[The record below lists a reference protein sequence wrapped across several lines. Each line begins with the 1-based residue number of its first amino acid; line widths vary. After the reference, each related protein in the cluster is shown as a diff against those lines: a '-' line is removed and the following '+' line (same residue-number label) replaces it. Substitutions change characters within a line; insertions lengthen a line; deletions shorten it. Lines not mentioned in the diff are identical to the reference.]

1 MIIDLHVHTDIS
13 PCSRLSMEQILAN
26 AVSRGL
32 DGVCITD
39 HDTMDA
45 GLAIEEGF
53 HDGLLVIIGME
64 YATPQGDFLLFGPL
78 ENLSPGLAA
87 RDMLGLVREAG
98 GVAVAAHPCR
108 RSRPADETLAASG
121 LVDCLEVVNG
131 RNRPPEDRCAQDW
144 ATRYGITPVGG
155 SDAHNL
161 AELGCAPTRFLDPVA
176 SRAELVAA
184 LKNGRCAPASFE
196 PRVHTHG
203 LTQLKNR
210 STALL

>member
-1 MIIDLHVHTDIS
+1 
-13 PCSRLSMEQILAN
+13 MEEILAN
-26 AVSRGL
+26 AASRGL

-45 GLAIEEGF
+45 GLAIKEGF

-78 ENLSPGLAA
+78 EDLSPGLAA

-108 RSRPADETLAASG
+108 LLRPADEVLAAKG

-131 RNRPPEDRCAQDW
+131 RNRPREDRCAQDW
-144 ATRYGITPVGG
+144 ATRYGLTPVSG
-155 SDAHNL
+155 SDAHCL

-176 SRAELVAA
+176 SRADLVAV
-184 LKNGRCAPASFE
+184 LKNGRCAPASL
-196 PRVHTHG
+196 TASDNAHG
-203 LTQLKNR
+203 HNPLTSQGL
-210 STALL
+210 ALL